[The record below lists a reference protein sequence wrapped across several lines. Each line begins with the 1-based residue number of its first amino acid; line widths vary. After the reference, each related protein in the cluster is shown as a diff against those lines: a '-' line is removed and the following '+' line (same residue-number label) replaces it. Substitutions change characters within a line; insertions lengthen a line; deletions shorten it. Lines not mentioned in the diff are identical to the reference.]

1 MSEIYTP
8 VNPRPAI
15 NPLRIVAAIL
25 YFLVAVTSLFNGEL
39 LNLPY
44 NYQYFDDQPLEVQ
57 VFIIH
62 HTFSLI
68 AIPLGAIGLGL
79 IALLSKKKA
88 LLLILSIAYFVLIA
102 PLSWILQLFIA
113 ANYEGWV
120 VLWTMPF
127 MDTNGYWSD
136 GPFVIAKLV
145 GFTLALL
152 LAIVASVTSA
162 NSAPATVASEAVL
175 VNPTSVPNGQ
185 TYSAGS
191 TVSNLPIFALVGA
204 FFFPI
209 VGVVLGH
216 ISLSQMKKGQIPSD
230 NRGLALAGLILGYV
244 FIGIGF
250 IASIIVIITLI
261 VSAASLNSY

>member
-1 MSEIYTP
+1 MSETYTL
-8 VNPRPAI
+8 VAPRPAI

-44 NYQYFDDQPLEVQ
+44 NYQFLETLPLEFQ

-88 LLLILSIAYFVLIA
+88 LLLILAIAYFVLIA

-113 ANYEGWV
+113 ENSEYWV

-127 MDTNGYWSD
+127 TDTTADWSD
-136 GPFVIAKLV
+136 GPFGIANLV

-152 LAIVASVTSA
+152 VAIVASVTSS
-162 NSAPATVASEAVL
+162 NPAPATFASEAVL
-175 VNPTSVPNGQ
+175 VNPTSVPNDQ
-185 TYSAGS
+185 TYSASS

-216 ISLSQMKKGQIPSD
+216 ISLSQMKKGQIPAD
-230 NRGLALAGLILGYV
+230 NRGLALAGMILGYV
-244 FIGIGF
+244 FIGISF
-250 IASIIVIITLI
+250 IASIIVIIALI

>member
-1 MSEIYTP
+1 MSDTYLPVTP
-8 VNPRPAI
+8 TSAI
-15 NPLRIVAAIL
+15 KPLRIVAAIL
-25 YFLVAVTSLFNGEL
+25 YFLVAVISIFNAEL
-39 LNLPY
+39 INLTY
-44 NYQYFDDQPLEVQ
+44 NFQFVASSELAVQ
-57 VFIIH
+57 AVIYH
-62 HTFSLI
+62 HAVSLI

-79 IALLSKKKA
+79 TALLSKKKA

-113 ANYEGWV
+113 ANNEYWV

-127 MDTNGYWSD
+127 MDTIADWSD
-136 GPFVIAKLV
+136 GPFGIAKLV
-145 GFTLALL
+145 AFTLALV
-152 LAIVASVTSA
+152 LAIIASVTSS
-162 NSAPATVASEAVL
+162 NPAPATFASEAVL
-175 VNPTSVPNGQ
+175 VNPTSVPNDQ
-185 TYSAGS
+185 TYSASS

-216 ISLSQMKKGQIPSD
+216 ISLSQMKKGQIPAD
-230 NRGLALAGLILGYV
+230 NRGLALAGMILGYV

-250 IASIIVIITLI
+250 IASIIVIIALL